1 MSILNDKYDH
11 QEKLIPTLKN
21 KLDKLPKALT
31 DEMMLENHRTSL
43 NVYEQLKELG
53 AKSCFDG
60 TVIYNLTQKFTMQA
74 KKDFER
80 FKVMQKRLENV
91 TINDQT
97 FDEDGYGAN
106 SVESKKK
113 PLDLEVVDNSP
124 EHRKYFLHFIREE
137 ARLLE
142 YTKEND
148 KETNQ
153 GSGKISKMNLY
164 YTTSAECPCCNS
176 EEPHLNNFGS
186 PTTSIG
192 RCQVFEDM
200 PLEERKEYAKVF
212 KACYVCL
219 KPGHSAKYC
228 SIKTNCTRCK
238 NERHHPLLCPKYKQ
252 ESGKEEIDAGF
263 KNQ

>member
-1 MSILNDKYDH
+1 MGEEDGGL
-11 QEKLIPTLKN
+11 
-21 KLDKLPKALT
+21 LPAL
-31 DEMMLENHRTSL
+31 
-43 NVYEQLKELG
+43 
-53 AKSCFDG
+53 
-60 TVIYNLTQKFTMQA
+60 
-74 KKDFER
+74 
-80 FKVMQKRLENV
+80 QKRLENV

-153 GSGKISKMNLY
+153 GIGKISKMNLY

-176 EEPHLNNFGS
+176 VEPHLNNFGK

-212 KACYVCL
+212 KAL
-219 KPGHSAKYC
+219 
-228 SIKTNCTRCK
+228 
-238 NERHHPLLCPKYKQ
+238 
-252 ESGKEEIDAGF
+252 
-263 KNQ
+263 